1 MKHLFTLLFALL
13 TLMPSNAQETNDP
26 VANPEAIVQS
36 GNMRFTVLTPQ
47 MIRIQY
53 SSKKAFEDRATFAVV
68 NRKLPVPAFT
78 TREEGGYL
86 YITTDAITLKYKTG
100 SNPTVLKNRPEF
112 LSVTFNMNGHQVV
125 WYPGKDDALN
135 LKGTTRTLDNG
146 RGDSKRSELEN
157 GILSRG
163 GWALIDESPSAR
175 RGDGSRTFA
184 LEPMEKGGI
193 DWVKPLVDENATD
206 WYLLCYGHDYKK
218 ALGDYVK
225 IAGRIPMPPDY
236 VFGYWYSKYQRYTA
250 QDFMDIVMDVENN
263 KIPLDVMIMDK
274 DWHKDGWTGWSWEI
288 SLIPDPK
295 GLINWMHQ
303 HGLKVS
309 LNLHPADGVNSYED
323 NFAQMCADLGKDPAS
338 TSNIPWQLEDYN
350 FYKAMFKN
358 IIRLRESE
366 GVDFWWID
374 WQQRLTNNN
383 MEGLGETFWC
393 NHVFYEDMRLNRPD
407 RRPVIFHRWG
417 GLGSHRYQIG
427 FSGDSYSTFPT
438 LAFQPYFTATASNVC
453 YGYWGHDLGGHIQS
467 GDNDPELYLRW
478 MQFGVFSPIFR
489 THATNWD
496 NIERRIWKYEN
507 FPSLLKTVELR
518 YALFPYIYTSAREA
532 YDTGVSI
539 CRPLY
544 YDYPEVADAYKY
556 EDEYMFGDDILVAPI
571 VKRAGADKTVERT
584 VWLPEGK
591 WWNVYRSKLM
601 DGNTTFSD
609 TYGQEDIPYFYKAG
623 SIIVNNPPQKS
634 VVTKASTLI
643 LQVVPGA
650 DGSYSLYEDEGDTE
664 LYKQGVFS
672 RTEFTQTRSGQ
683 NVTLNIGSRVGV
695 YPGML
700 DERAYKV
707 EFLGSDKPETVM
719 INGFEASADAWSYD
733 EKGRVLT
740 VNVPTT
746 SCDVTTSIE
755 VKYGVM
761 LQNNLTD
768 IDNAESAT
776 AAIRYDAQSGTV
788 TAQLSNT
795 AVNARLEVLS
805 ANGAETCTTSGSNC
819 DSLAADISSF
829 GHGTYICRL
838 TADGKTITCKIVK

>member
-1 MKHLFTLLFALL
+1 
-13 TLMPSNAQETNDP
+13 
-26 VANPEAIVQS
+26 
-36 GNMRFTVLTPQ
+36 
-47 MIRIQY
+47 
-53 SSKKAFEDRATFAVV
+53 
-68 NRKLPVPAFT
+68 
-78 TREEGGYL
+78 
-86 YITTDAITLKYKTG
+86 
-100 SNPTVLKNRPEF
+100 
-112 LSVTFNMNGHQVV
+112 
-125 WYPGKDDALN
+125 
-135 LKGTTRTLDNG
+135 
-146 RGDSKRSELEN
+146 
-157 GILSRG
+157 
-163 GWALIDESPSAR
+163 
-175 RGDGSRTFA
+175 
-184 LEPMEKGGI
+184 
-193 DWVKPLVDENATD
+193 
-206 WYLLCYGHDYKK
+206 
-218 ALGDYVK
+218 
-225 IAGRIPMPPDY
+225 
-236 VFGYWYSKYQRYTA
+236 
-250 QDFMDIVMDVENN
+250 
-263 KIPLDVMIMDK
+263 
-274 DWHKDGWTGWSWEI
+274 
-288 SLIPDPK
+288 
-295 GLINWMHQ
+295 
-303 HGLKVS
+303 
-309 LNLHPADGVNSYED
+309 
-323 NFAQMCADLGKDPAS
+323 
-338 TSNIPWQLEDYN
+338 
-350 FYKAMFKN
+350 MFKN

-393 NHVFYEDMRLNRPD
+393 NHVFYEDMRLNRSEH
-407 RRPVIFHRWG
+407 RPVIFHRWG

-453 YGYWGHDLGGHIQS
+453 YGYWGHDLGGHVQP

-544 YDYPEVADAYKY
+544 YDYPEVSDAYKY

-571 VKRAGADKTVERT
+571 VKRADTDKTVERT

-591 WWNVYRSKLM
+591 WWNVCRAKLM
-601 DGNTTFSD
+601 DGNTSFSD

-683 NVTLNIGSRVGV
+683 TVTLNIGSRVGV

-733 EKGRVLT
+733 EKERILT
-740 VNVPTT
+740 VNIPTT
-746 SCDVTTSIE
+746 SCDVTTSVE

-761 LQNNLTD
+761 LQNNLTG
-768 IDNAESAT
+768 IDNVESAT

-795 AVNARLEVLS
+795 AVNARLEVVS
-805 ANGAETCTTSGSNC
+805 ANGAETCTASGSNC

-838 TADGKTITCKIVK
+838 TADGKTVTCKIVK

>member
-13 TLMPSNAQETNDP
+13 TLMQSSAQETNDP

-78 TREEGGYL
+78 TSEEDGYL
-86 YITTDAITLKYKTG
+86 YITTEALVLKYRIG
-100 SNPTVLKNRPEF
+100 SNPIGMKNRPEF

-135 LKGTTRTLDNG
+135 LKGTTRTLDNC

-163 GWALIDESPSAR
+163 GWALIDESPSAK
-175 RGDGSRTFA
+175 RGDGSRTYA
-184 LEPMEKGGI
+184 LEPMEEGGM

-225 IAGRIPMPPDY
+225 IAGRIPMPPNY
-236 VFGYWYSKYQRYTA
+236 IFGYWYSKYQRYTA

-263 KIPLDVMIMDK
+263 RIPLDVMIMDM
-274 DWHKDGWTGWSWEI
+274 DWHKDGWTGWSWNT

-393 NHVFYEDMRLNRPD
+393 NHVFYEDMRLNRSEH
-407 RRPVIFHRWG
+407 RPVIFHRWG

-453 YGYWGHDLGGHIQS
+453 YGYWGHDLGGHVQP

-544 YDYPEVADAYKY
+544 YDYPEVSDAYKY

-571 VKRAGADKTVERT
+571 VKRADTDKTVERT

-591 WWNVYRSKLM
+591 WWNVCRAKLM
-601 DGNTTFSD
+601 DGNTSFSD

-683 NVTLNIGSRVGV
+683 TVTLNIGSRVGV

-733 EKGRVLT
+733 EKERILT
-740 VNVPTT
+740 VNIPTT
-746 SCDVTTSIE
+746 SCDVTTSVE

-761 LQNNLTD
+761 LQNNLTG
-768 IDNAESAT
+768 IDNVESAT

-795 AVNARLEVLS
+795 AVNARLEVVS
-805 ANGAETCTTSGSNC
+805 ANGAETCTASGSNC

-838 TADGKTITCKIVK
+838 TADGKTVTCKIVK

>member
-1 MKHLFTLLFALL
+1 MKYLFTFLIALL
-13 TLMPSNAQETNDP
+13 TLMQSNAQETLDP
-26 VANPEAIVQS
+26 VADPAAIVQS

-53 SSKKAFEDRATFAVV
+53 SSKKIFEDRATFAIV

-78 TREEGGYL
+78 TNEDGGYL
-86 YITTDAITLKYKTG
+86 YIKTEALTLKYRIG
-100 SNPTVLKNRPEF
+100 SNPTTLLNRPEF
-112 LSVTFNMNGHQVV
+112 LSVTFNMNGHDIV

-135 LKGTTRTLDNG
+135 LKGTTRTLDG
-146 RGDSKRSELEN
+146 ARGDSKRSELEN

-163 GWALIDESPSAR
+163 GWALIDESAKAK

-184 LEPMEKGGI
+184 FEPMEEGGM
-193 DWVKPLVDENATD
+193 DWVQPLADESATD

-225 IAGRIPMPPDY
+225 IAGRIPMPPNY

-250 QDFMDIVMDVENN
+250 QDFMDITMDIENN
-263 KIPLDVMIMDK
+263 KIPLDIMIMDM
-274 DWHKDGWTGWSWEI
+274 DWHKDGWTGWSWNT

-309 LNLHPADGVNSYED
+309 LNLHPADGVNDYED
-323 NFAQMCADLGKDPAS
+323 NFAQMCADLGKDPGS
-338 TSNIPWQLEDYN
+338 TTNIPWQLEDYN

-374 WQQRLTNNN
+374 WQQHLTNNN

-393 NHVFYEDMRLNRPD
+393 NHVFYEDMRLNRSEH
-407 RRPVIFHRWG
+407 RPVIFHRWG

-427 FSGDSYSTFPT
+427 FSGDTYSTFPT
-438 LAFQPYFTATASNVC
+438 LAFQPYFTATASNVG
-453 YGYWGHDLGGHIQS
+453 YGYWGHDLGGHNQP

-478 MQFGVFSPIFR
+478 MQFGAFSPIFR
-489 THATNWD
+489 THATNWE

-518 YALFPYIYTSAREA
+518 YALFPYIYTAAREA
-532 YDTGVSI
+532 YDTGVSM

-544 YDYPEVADAYKY
+544 YDNPEDANAYKY
-556 EDEYMFGDDILVAPI
+556 EDEYMFGNDILVAPI
-571 VKRAGADKTVERT
+571 VTRADADKTVKRT

-591 WWNVYRSKLM
+591 WWNVCKSKLM
-601 DGNTTFSD
+601 DGNVTFSD
-609 TYGQEDIPYFYKAG
+609 IYGQEDIPYFYKAG

-634 VVTKASTLI
+634 VTTKASTLI
-643 LQVVPGA
+643 LKVVPG
-650 DGSYSLYEDEGDTE
+650 DNGTYSLYEDEGDTE
-664 LYKQGVFS
+664 LYKEGVFS
-672 RTEFTQTRSGQ
+672 RTEFSQTRNAQS
-683 NVTLNIGSRVGV
+683 VVLNIGARVGV

-700 DERAYKV
+700 DERAYRI
-707 EFLGSDKPETVM
+707 EFLGCEKPEKVI
-719 INGFEASADAWSYD
+719 INGFDAPSETWSFD
-733 EKGRVLT
+733 NKTRTVI

-746 SCDVTTSIE
+746 SCDAATSIELRYALLQNDLTGINSTENGTTSIE
-755 VKYGVM
+755 
-761 LQNNLTD
+761 
-768 IDNAESAT
+768 
-776 AAIRYDAQSGTV
+776 YDAQTGTV
-788 TAQLSNT
+788 TAHLANI
-795 AVNARLEVLS
+795 AKNAKLEIVS
-805 ANGAETCTTSGSNC
+805 INGAETCSATGNNC
-819 DSLAADISSF
+819 NSLSADVSTL
-829 GHGTYICRL
+829 GHGTYICRI
-838 TADGKTITCKIVK
+838 TADGKTVTRKIVK